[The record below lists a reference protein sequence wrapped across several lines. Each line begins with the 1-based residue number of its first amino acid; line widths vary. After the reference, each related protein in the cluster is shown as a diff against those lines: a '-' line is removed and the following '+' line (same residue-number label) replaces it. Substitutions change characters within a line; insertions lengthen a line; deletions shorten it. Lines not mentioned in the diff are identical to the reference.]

1 MDKVGIILMIYL
13 IILRILELFLSKH
26 NTEKLIK
33 DGAKEFYPFHYKFIV
48 VFHSIFLAFFL
59 IKSFGDNN
67 INVKFL
73 LFFCILQFLRFK
85 ILYDLGKFWTTRII
99 VIDKPLINTWI
110 FRTFRHPNYI
120 IVFLE
125 VVTICLI
132 FNDIVSLFSFSLINI
147 VLIFIRI
154 YYEEKA
160 NNFRRKINN
169 KV

>member
-1 MDKVGIILMIYL
+1 MDKVGIILMMYM
-13 IILRILELFLSKH
+13 IILRILELFISKL
-26 NTEKLIK
+26 NTKRLLK

-48 VFHSIFLAFFL
+48 IFHSIFLVFFL
-59 IKSFGDNN
+59 FKSFGDNSVN
-67 INVKFL
+67 FKFL
-73 LFFCILQFLRFK
+73 IFFCFLQFLRFK
-85 ILYDLGKFWTTRII
+85 IIYDLGKFWTTRII

-120 IVFLE
+120 LVFLE

-132 FNDIVSLFSFSLINI
+132 FNDLVSLFLFSLINI
-147 VLIFIRI
+147 VLIFVRI

>member
-26 NTEKLIK
+26 NTERLIK
-33 DGAKEFYPFHYKFIV
+33 DGAREFYPFHYKFIV
-48 VFHSIFLAFFL
+48 VFHIIFLAFFL
-59 IKSFGDNN
+59 IKSLGDNSFN
-67 INVKFL
+67 FKFFI
-73 LFFCILQFLRFK
+73 FFCFLQLLRFK
-85 ILYDLGKFWTTRII
+85 IIYDLGKFWTTRII

-120 IVFLE
+120 LVFLE

-147 VLIFIRI
+147 VLIFVRI

-160 NNFRRKINN
+160 NNFRRKN
-169 KV
+169 K

>member
-1 MDKVGIILMIYL
+1 MMYM
-13 IILRILELFLSKH
+13 IILRILELFLSKL
-26 NTEKLIK
+26 NTERLIK

-48 VFHSIFLAFFL
+48 IFHSIFLAFFL
-59 IKSFGDNN
+59 SKSFGDNN
-67 INVKFL
+67 INIKSL
-73 LFFCILQFLRFK
+73 LFFCFLQFLRFK
-85 ILYDLGKFWTTRII
+85 IIYDLGKFWTTRII

-147 VLIFIRI
+147 VLIFVRI

-160 NNFRRKINN
+160 NNFRRKIYN

>member
-13 IILRILELFLSKH
+13 IILRILELFLSKY
-26 NTEKLIK
+26 NTERLIK
-33 DGAKEFYPFHYKFIV
+33 DGAREFYPFHYKFIV
-48 VFHSIFLAFFL
+48 VFHTIFLAFFL
-59 IKSFGDNN
+59 IKSLGDNGFN
-67 INVKFL
+67 FKFFI
-73 LFFCILQFLRFK
+73 FFCLLQLLRFK
-85 ILYDLGKFWTTRII
+85 IIYDLGKFWTTRII

-120 IVFLE
+120 LVFLE

-147 VLIFIRI
+147 VLIFVRI

>member
-1 MDKVGIILMIYL
+1 MDKVGIILMMYM
-13 IILRILELFLSKH
+13 IILRILELFLSKL
-26 NTEKLIK
+26 NTERLIK

-48 VFHSIFLAFFL
+48 IFHSIFLAFFL
-59 IKSFGDNN
+59 FKSFGDNN
-67 INVKFL
+67 INIKPL
-73 LFFCILQFLRFK
+73 LFFCFLQFLRFK
-85 ILYDLGKFWTTRII
+85 IIYDLGKFWTTRII

-147 VLIFIRI
+147 VLIFVRI

-160 NNFRRKINN
+160 NNFRRKIYN